1 MAKQWVRLD
10 NAAKIYPAAKSR
22 RWSALFRLSATLDE
36 PVDPDVLVDAI
47 YRLKKRFPTFYMK
60 LRKGAFWYYM
70 EQTEKCPK
78 LRQDEAFPCAP
89 LVIDKNRG
97 FSFRVRYYR
106 NRIAVEFFHVLTD
119 GTGGLIFLET
129 LVAEYLSI
137 KHGIIIP
144 REGKVFDCNDDPN
157 EEELEDSF
165 LKHTGPVAHNRSEA
179 DSYRI
184 RGEYEPDGFINLT
197 TGTMPVDILLNK
209 AREKGVSVTAYLT
222 AVMIQAVCSI
232 QDDELPRK
240 RQRPVKISVPV
251 NLRGLFKSST
261 MRNFASYVNP
271 GIDPRMGEYT
281 LDEILKIVHHCMGSE
296 VTEKQMRAKF
306 TANVASEK
314 NPVLRVMPLFA
325 KNLAM
330 KMVFMSVGDKKT
342 STIISNLG
350 NVVLPEE
357 MQRHVTRM
365 EFILGPLSINPVACS
380 ALSYNGTLYFNITRT
395 IKEPKLERAF
405 FTRLVEL
412 GIPVEIE
419 SNRRSD

>member
-1 MAKQWVRLD
+1 MPKDWVRLD
-10 NAAKIYPAAKSR
+10 NAAKIYPAARSR

-36 PVDPDVLVDAI
+36 PVDPDILTDAV

-60 LRKGAFWYYM
+60 LKRGAFWYYM
-70 EQTEKCPK
+70 ERTEKCPK
-78 LRQDEAFPCAP
+78 LRQDEAYPCAP

-97 FSFRVRYYR
+97 FSFRVRYYK

-137 KHGIIIP
+137 KYGVSIP
-144 REGKVFDCNDDPN
+144 RGEKIFDCNDDPAG
-157 EEELEDSF
+157 EEMEDSF
-165 LKHTGPVAHNRSEA
+165 LKNTGPVSHNRREA

-184 RGEYEPDGFINLT
+184 RGEYEPDGYVNLT
-197 TGTMPVDILLNK
+197 TGTIPADALISR
-209 AREKGVSVTAYLT
+209 AHEKNVSVTAYLT
-222 AVMIQAVCSI
+222 AVMIDAVKSL
-232 QDDELPRK
+232 QDEEIPRK
-240 RQRPVKISVPV
+240 RQKPVKISVPV

-261 MRNFASYVNP
+261 LRNFASYVNP
-271 GIDPRMGEYT
+271 GIDPRMGDYT
-281 LDEILKIVHHCMGSE
+281 FDEILKIVHHCMGSE
-296 VTEKQMRAKF
+296 ITAKQLSAKF
-306 TANVASEK
+306 TANVASER
-314 NPVLRVMPLFA
+314 NPFLRVMPLFI
-325 KNLAM
+325 KNMAM

-350 NVVLPEE
+350 NAALPEE
-357 MQRHVTRM
+357 MKKHVKRM

-380 ALSYNGTLYFNITRT
+380 AISYDGTLYFNITRT
-395 IKEPKLERAF
+395 IKEPKLEHAF

-419 SNRRSD
+419 SNRRS